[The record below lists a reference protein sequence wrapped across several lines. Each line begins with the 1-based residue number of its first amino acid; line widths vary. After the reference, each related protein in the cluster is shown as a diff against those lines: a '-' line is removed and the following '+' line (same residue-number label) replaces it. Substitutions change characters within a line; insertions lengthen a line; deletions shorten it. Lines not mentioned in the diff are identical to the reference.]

1 MRPAID
7 LTMLVLSAI
16 CVAEADGGPMTARDI
31 AFLLEIPR
39 KETDLCLQE
48 LVAEGSVRRDGG
60 FYYMSRKLTE
70 AQLARMEHLSDQI
83 RQVCPMVDDI
93 PVRLDS

>member
-16 CVAEADGGPMTARDI
+16 CVADEDGSPMSATDI

-39 KETDLCLQE
+39 KETALCLQE
-48 LVAEGSVRRDGG
+48 LVADGSVRLDGV
-60 FYYMSRKLTE
+60 FFHMSRELTE
-70 AQLARMEHLSDQI
+70 AQLARMEHLTDQI
-83 RQVCPMVDDI
+83 RQLCPMVDDI
-93 PVRLDS
+93 PLRLDS

>member
-16 CVAEADGGPMTARDI
+16 WVAEADGSPMTAQGDGAQSRR
-31 AFLLEIPR
+31 AR
-39 KETDLCLQE
+39 R
-48 LVAEGSVRRDGG
+48 SVRVEGDL
-60 FYYMSRKLTE
+60 YHMSRSLTD
-70 AQLARMEHLSDQI
+70 AQLAKKEHLSDRI
-83 RQVCPMVDDI
+83 RELCPNVDEI

>member
-1 MRPAID
+1 MRLAID

-16 CVAEADGGPMTARDI
+16 CVAEADGSPMTASDI

-39 KETDLCLQE
+39 KETDLCLRE
-48 LVAEGSVRRDGG
+48 LLAEGIVRLDGDSHH
-60 FYYMSRKLTE
+60 MSRELTE

-83 RQVCPMVDDI
+83 RQWCPMMDEF

>member
-16 CVAEADGGPMTARDI
+16 CVTEADGSPMTAHDI
-31 AFLLEIPR
+31 AFLLDIPR
-39 KETDLCLQE
+39 KETDRSLHE
-48 LVAEGSVRRDGG
+48 LVADGSVRLDGDL
-60 FYYMSRKLTE
+60 YRMSRSLTE
-70 AQLARMEHLSDQI
+70 EQLAKMKHLSHRI
-83 RQVCPMVDDI
+83 RELCPAVDEI

>member
-16 CVAEADGGPMTARDI
+16 SVAEADGSPMTANDI
-31 AFLLEIPR
+31 AFLLDLPR
-39 KETDLCLQE
+39 GDTDLSLHE
-48 LVAEGSVRRDGG
+48 LVADGSVRVDGDL
-60 FYYMSRKLTE
+60 YHLSRSLTE
-70 AQLARMEHLSDQI
+70 AQLAKMEHLGNRI
-83 RQVCPMVDDI
+83 RELCPIMDEI